1 MANAISVE
9 GLREL
14 QRAFKRADGVLQ
26 HQLRDGLKAA
36 AEPVRVD
43 AERQAVE
50 SITRIG
56 VPWSRMRVG
65 VTQKI
70 VYIAPRKRGVK
81 GRDSRLRRPNLFRLL
96 LDSMETAAGRNEA
109 RVTQGLERVLDTV
122 GRSFEEKL

>member
-1 MANAISVE
+1 MAETIRVE

-26 HQLRDGLKAA
+26 HELRDGLRAA
-36 AEPVRVD
+36 AEPVRLD
-43 AERQAVE
+43 AEREAVQ

-70 VYIAPRKRGVK
+70 VYVAPKKRGVK

-96 LDSMETAAGRNEA
+96 LTAMEVAAGRNQA
-109 RVTQGLERVLDTV
+109 RVTQGLERVLDDV
-122 GRSFEEKL
+122 GRSFERKP